1 MADTKAL
8 EELNREIVKL
18 VDELSAMHAKQERLR
33 DLMRQRGELEQQLL
47 GATGDPAPRL
57 AARRRATADRAD
69 EPAAVAA
76 S

>member
-8 EELNREIVKL
+8 EELNREIVRL
-18 VDELSAMHAKQERLR
+18 VDELSAMNAKQERLR

-47 GATGDPAPRL
+47 GSTADPTPRL

-69 EPAAVAA
+69 ESTAVAA

>member
-18 VDELSAMHAKQERLR
+18 VDELSAMQAKQERLR
-33 DLMRQRGELEQQLL
+33 ELMRQRGEVEQLL
-47 GATGDPAPRL
+47 LGVSSEPAPRVG
-57 AARRRATADRAD
+57 RPRKVERVD